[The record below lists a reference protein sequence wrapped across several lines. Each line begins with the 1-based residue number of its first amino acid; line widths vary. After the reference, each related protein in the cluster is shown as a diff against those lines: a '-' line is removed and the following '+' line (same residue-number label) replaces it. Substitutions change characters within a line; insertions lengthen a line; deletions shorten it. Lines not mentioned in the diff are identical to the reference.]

1 MGKTKIALIGDALY
15 KWDGGI
21 DFLTNIA
28 VVLNAVSAGND
39 LQLILF
45 LPKDS
50 LFTKAVKKI
59 LLGENATDEARKK
72 RLIQNFRD
80 ANVKF
85 GIVHYPKMP
94 RQPFMRDKGKR
105 LDRIFQT
112 LGIDA
117 ALPVMIE
124 SYPAIK
130 TPWISYIP
138 DLQEKYFP
146 ELFAEKEL
154 QSRDAMYRR
163 ILRDAQYVLATS
175 DSVKKDI
182 EKYYPD
188 AMCKVFATPFAPI
201 APEKYIDTDGVNMDQ
216 YALPPRYFVI
226 SNQFWAHKSHDTAF
240 KALELLYEKGERDV
254 HLFCTGV
261 LQDYRT
267 DDYRK
272 SLRKLLA
279 GLRCKKNIHL
289 LGFIPKMEQIE
300 LIKRSCALIQPSLFE
315 GDCGGCSVYLAR
327 SLCVPSILSD
337 IPVNLEG
344 QGDKYLHY
352 FQAGNAAS
360 LAEQMRKL
368 IGLPEK
374 RAPEIIQAGN
384 KENMKKLGKFYLDM
398 LQEVIAE
405 YSGKQ

>member
-1 MGKTKIALIGDALY
+1 MGKKKIALIGDALY

-28 VVLNAVSAGND
+28 VVLNTVSKGND

-50 LFTKAVKKI
+50 LITKAVKKI
-59 LLGENATDEARKK
+59 LLGKNATDDARKK
-72 RLIQNFRD
+72 MLIQNFRD

-94 RQPFMRDKGKR
+94 RQPLIRDKGKR
-105 LDRIFQT
+105 LDRIFRT
-112 LGIDA
+112 IGIDVA
-117 ALPVMIE
+117 FPVMIE

-138 DLQEKYFP
+138 DLQEKYLP
-146 ELFAEKEL
+146 ELFSQKEL
-154 QSRDAMYRR
+154 KARDAMYRR
-163 ILRDAQYVLATS
+163 IVKDARYVLATS
-175 DSVKKDI
+175 DRAKKDI
-182 EKYYPD
+182 EKYYPN
-188 AMCKVFATPFAPI
+188 AACKIFATPFAPI
-201 APEKYIDTDGVNMDQ
+201 APEEYIDTDGTNMDK
-216 YALPPRYFVI
+216 YALPLRYFVV

-240 KALELLYEKGERDV
+240 KALELLHERGERDV

-267 DDYRK
+267 DDYIK
-272 SLRKLLA
+272 SLRELLDC
-279 GLRCKKNIHL
+279 LSCKENIHI
-289 LGFIPKMEQIE
+289 LGYIPKMEQIA
-300 LIKRSCALIQPSLFE
+300 LVKGAAALIQPSLFE

-344 QGDKYLHY
+344 KGDRYLHY
-352 FQAGNAAS
+352 FEAGNAAG
-360 LAEQMRKL
+360 LADRMQEALMQ
-368 IGLPEK
+368 PENTIHRTI
-374 RAPEIIQAGN
+374 RASNETNI
-384 KENMKKLGKFYLDM
+384 KKLGKFYLDM
-398 LQEVIAE
+398 LHEVIAE
-405 YSGKQ
+405 YSVEQ

>member
-1 MGKTKIALIGDALY
+1 MY

-28 VVLNAVSAGND
+28 VVLNAASTEND

-50 LFTKAVKKI
+50 VPTKIVKKI
-59 LLGENATDEARKK
+59 LLGKNATDEEKK
-72 RLIQNFRD
+72 KKLIRNFRE

-85 GIVHYPKMP
+85 GIIHYPKLP
-94 RQPFMRDKGKR
+94 RQPFLRDKGKR

-112 LGIDA
+112 MGIDV

-146 ELFAEKEL
+146 ELFSGKEL
-154 QSRDAMYRR
+154 KARNAMYQR
-163 ILRDAQYVLATS
+163 ILGNAQYVLTTS

-188 AMCKVFATPFAPI
+188 AAYTVFATPFAPV
-201 APEKYIDTDGVNMDQ
+201 APEKYIDSDSVSMDK
-216 YALPPRYFVI
+216 YHLPSRYFVI

-240 KALELLYEKGERDV
+240 KAMEVLYERGERDV

-267 DDYRK
+267 DDYIRN
-272 SLRKLLA
+272 LRELLN
-279 GLRCKKNIHL
+279 GLHCKKNIHI
-289 LGFIPKMEQIE
+289 LGYIPKMEQIE
-300 LIKRSCALIQPSLFE
+300 LIKGACALIQPSLFE

-344 QGDKYLHY
+344 KEDKYLYY
-352 FQAGNAAS
+352 FRAGDVVS
-360 LAEQMRKL
+360 LAEKMQESLALQRNWSPQIVKASN
-368 IGLPEK
+368 E
-374 RAPEIIQAGN
+374 
-384 KENMKKLGKFYLDM
+384 ENIKKLGKFYLDM
-398 LQEVIAE
+398 LHEVIE
-405 YSGKQ
+405 SYLVKE